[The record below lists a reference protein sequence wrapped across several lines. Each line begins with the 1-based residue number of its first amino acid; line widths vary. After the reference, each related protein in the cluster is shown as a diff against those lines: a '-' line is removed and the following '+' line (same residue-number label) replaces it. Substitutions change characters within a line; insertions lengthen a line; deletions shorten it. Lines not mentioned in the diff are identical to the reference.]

1 MKTFTKKSV
10 ATEFS
15 RKFPNHGTKTVARAI
30 YKAHPNLFPS
40 LAAAYAT
47 MRFVRGS
54 LRKDMVNKATDPK
67 PLRFIEQ
74 MPKSVNEVRETF
86 RIDGKHRILVLS
98 DIHFPHHDEKAL
110 AAAITYGRK
119 INPTIV
125 YLNGDTVENY
135 ALSRWEPDPRKRDLA
150 EEIALARQGL
160 KWLRERFKKA
170 RIVFKHGNH
179 EARSEDYLKRKAPE
193 LLGVEDFQLS
203 RLLRFAELGIEEVE
217 LLQVAK
223 FGKLNVIHGHELP
236 KGISNPVN
244 AARGMFLRL
253 SETSMCGH
261 FHQTSQHTEAR
272 GIKKEVVSCWTTGC
286 LCGLQPDYAIINK
299 WNHGFA
305 TVETDA
311 TGDFEVSNLKIIGG
325 KVF

>member
-30 YKAHPNLFPS
+30 YRAHPNLFPS

-54 LRKDMVNKATDPK
+54 LRKDMASRATDPK

-74 MPKSVNEVRETF
+74 MPQSKVERREDF
-86 RIDGKHRILVLS
+86 VIDSKERILVLS
-98 DIHFPHHDEKAL
+98 DIHFPHHSTEAL
-110 AAAITYGRK
+110 QAAIDYGQK
-119 INPTIV
+119 YKPTIV

-170 RIVFKHGNH
+170 RIIFKHGNH

-236 KGISNPVN
+236 RGISNPVN

>member
-15 RKFPNHGTKTVARAI
+15 QKFPNHGNHTLAKAI
-30 YKAHPNLFPS
+30 MKAHPKLFPS
-40 LAAAYAT
+40 FDAARSSIRTA
-47 MRFVRGS
+47 RGAKGAKQ
-54 LRKDMVNKATDPK
+54 RKQASDPK
-67 PLRFIEQ
+67 PLRFIES

-86 RIDGKHRILVLS
+86 RIEGKQRILVLS
-98 DIHFPHHDEKAL
+98 DIHIPHHDVKAL
-110 AAAITYGRK
+110 NAAIAYGRK

-150 EEIALARQGL
+150 GEINAVRQGL
-160 KWLRERFKKA
+160 AYLRERFPKA
-170 RIVFKHGNH
+170 RMIFKHGNH
-179 EARSEDYLKRKAPE
+179 EARSEDYLRRKAPE
-193 LLGVEDFQLS
+193 LLGVEDFKLS
-203 RLLRFAELGIEEVE
+203 RLLDFNGKGIEEVE
-217 LLQVAK
+217 LLQFAQL
-223 FGKLNVIHGHELP
+223 GKLNIIHGHELP

-244 AARGMFLRL
+244 PARGMFLRT

-272 GIKKEVVSCWTTGC
+272 GIRKEVVSCWTTGC
-286 LCGLQPDYAIINK
+286 LCGLQPDYAVVNK

-305 TVETDA
+305 VVETDRN
-311 TGDFEVSNLKIIGG
+311 GDFEVSNLKVIGG

>member
-15 RKFPNHGTKTVARAI
+15 KKFPNHGTKTVARAI
-30 YKAHPNLFPS
+30 LKSHPKLFPS
-40 LAAAYAT
+40 LAAAYAA
-47 MRFVRGS
+47 MRLVRGT
-54 LRKDMVNKATDPK
+54 LRKGLAKNATDPK
-67 PLRFIEQ
+67 PFRFIES
-74 MPKSVNEVRETF
+74 MPPSKVEKRDDFV
-86 RIDGKHRILVLS
+86 IDSKERILVLS
-98 DIHFPHHDEKAL
+98 DIHFPHHSTEAL
-110 AAAITYGRK
+110 QAAIEYGQK
-119 INPTIV
+119 IKPTIV

-150 EEIALARQGL
+150 EEIKLARQGL
-160 KWLRERFKKA
+160 RWIRERFKKS

-193 LLGVEDFQLS
+193 LLGVEDFQIS
-203 RLLRFAELGIEEVE
+203 RLLRFDDLGIEEVE

-305 TVETDA
+305 TVETE
-311 TGDFEVSNLKIIGG
+311 TGGDFEVKNLKTIGG

>member
-15 RKFPNHGTKTVARAI
+15 QKFPNHGNHTLAKAI
-30 YKAHPNLFPS
+30 MKAHPKLFPS
-40 LAAAYAT
+40 FDAARSSIRTA
-47 MRFVRGS
+47 RGAKGAKQ
-54 LRKDMVNKATDPK
+54 RKQATDPK
-67 PLRFIEQ
+67 PLRFIES

-86 RIDGKHRILVLS
+86 RIEGKQRILVLS
-98 DIHFPHHDEKAL
+98 DIHIPHHDVKAL
-110 AAAITYGRK
+110 NAAIAYGRK

-150 EEIALARQGL
+150 GEINAVRQGL
-160 KWLRERFKKA
+160 AYLRERFPKA
-170 RIVFKHGNH
+170 RMIFKHGNH
-179 EARSEDYLKRKAPE
+179 EARSEDYLRRKAPE
-193 LLGVEDFQLS
+193 LLGVEDFKLS
-203 RLLRFAELGIEEVE
+203 RLLDFNGKGIEEVE
-217 LLQVAK
+217 LLQFAQL
-223 FGKLNVIHGHELP
+223 GKLNIIHGHELP

-244 AARGMFLRL
+244 PARGMFLRT

-272 GIKKEVVSCWTTGC
+272 GIRKEVVSCWTTGC
-286 LCGLQPDYAIINK
+286 LCGLQPDYAVVNK

-305 TVETDA
+305 VVETDRN
-311 TGDFEVSNLKIIGG
+311 GDFEVSNLKVIGG

>member
-1 MKTFTKKSV
+1 MKAFTKKSIG
-10 ATEFS
+10 EQFS
-15 RKFPNHGTKTVARAI
+15 RKFPNHGTKTVARAL
-30 YKAHPNLFPS
+30 YKQHPKLFPS
-40 LAAAYAT
+40 LECAYAT
-47 MRFVRGS
+47 VRYARGTLSGNRRRFAS
-54 LRKDMVNKATDPK
+54 DPK
-67 PLRFIEQ
+67 PLRFIESI
-74 MPKSVNEVRETF
+74 PKSKVEKREDFVIET
-86 RIDGKHRILVLS
+86 KERILVLS
-98 DIHFPHHDEKAL
+98 DIHFPHHSTEAL
-110 AAAITYGRK
+110 KAAIEYGQK
-119 INPTIV
+119 VKPTIV

-150 EEIALARQGL
+150 EEINLARQGL
-160 KWLRERFKKA
+160 RWIRERFKNA

-203 RLLRFAELGIEEVE
+203 RLLRFDELGIEEVE

-305 TVETDA
+305 TVETEKG
-311 TGDFEVSNLKIIGG
+311 GDFEVKNLKIING

>member
-15 RKFPNHGTKTVARAI
+15 KKFPNHGTKTVARAI

-54 LRKDMVNKATDPK
+54 LRKDMASRATDPK

-74 MPKSVNEVRETF
+74 MPQSKVERREDF
-86 RIDGKHRILVLS
+86 VIDSKERILVLS
-98 DIHFPHHDEKAL
+98 DIHFPHHSTEAL
-110 AAAITYGRK
+110 QAAIDYGQK
-119 INPTIV
+119 YKPTIV

-170 RIVFKHGNH
+170 RIIFKHGNH

-236 KGISNPVN
+236 RGISNPVN

-305 TVETDA
+305 TVETDT

>member
-15 RKFPNHGTKTVARAI
+15 KKFPNHGTKTVARAI

-54 LRKDMVNKATDPK
+54 LRKDMASRATDPK

-74 MPKSVNEVRETF
+74 MPQSKVERREDF
-86 RIDGKHRILVLS
+86 VIDSKERILVLS
-98 DIHFPHHDEKAL
+98 DIHFPHHSTEAL
-110 AAAITYGRK
+110 QAAIDYGQK
-119 INPTIV
+119 YKPTIV

-170 RIVFKHGNH
+170 RIIFKHGNH

-236 KGISNPVN
+236 RGISNPVN

-305 TVETDA
+305 VVETDRN
-311 TGDFEVSNLKIIGG
+311 GDFEVSNLKIIGG

>member
-1 MKTFTKKSV
+1 MKTFTKKQV
-10 ATEFS
+10 ATEYS
-15 RKFPNHGTKTVARAI
+15 RRFPNTPNKTLARAMFARE
-30 YKAHPNLFPS
+30 KKLFPS
-40 LAAAYAT
+40 LSAAYACV
-47 MRFVRGS
+47 RYVRGTIGKRS
-54 LRKDMVNKATDPK
+54 ARNATDPK
-67 PLRFIEQ
+67 PLRFIESI
-74 MPKSVNEVRETF
+74 PESKCEVREDFLVDT
-86 RIDGKHRILVLS
+86 KERILVLS
-98 DIHFPHHDEKAL
+98 DIHFPHHSKPSLE
-110 AAAITYGRK
+110 AAIAYGK
-119 INPTIV
+119 KLNPTVV

-135 ALSRWEPDPRKRDLA
+135 ALSRWEPDPRKRDLP
-150 EEIALARQGL
+150 EEIKLARQGL
-160 KWLRERFKKA
+160 RYIRERFPKA
-170 RIVFKHGNH
+170 RLIFKHGNH

-193 LLGVEDFQLS
+193 LLGVEDFKLS
-203 RLLRFAELGIEEVE
+203 SLLRFDELRITEVA

-253 SETSMCGH
+253 AETSMCGH

-305 TVETDA
+305 VVETDKS
-311 TGDFEVSNLKIIGG
+311 GEFEVRNLKIIGG

>member
-15 RKFPNHGTKTVARAI
+15 QKFPNHGNLTVAKAI
-30 YKAHPNLFPS
+30 IKKHPQLFPS
-40 LAAAYAT
+40 LNAAYCCI
-47 MRFVRGS
+47 RLVRGS
-54 LRKDMVNKATDPK
+54 KGNEERKCATDKK
-67 PLRFIEQ
+67 PLRFIES
-74 MPKSVNEVRETF
+74 MPKSVNGVRETF

-110 AAAITYGRK
+110 AAAIAYGRK

-150 EEIALARQGL
+150 GEIKSVKQGL
-160 KWLRERFKKA
+160 AYLRERFPKA
-170 RIVFKHGNH
+170 VIVFKHGNH
-179 EARSEDYLKRKAPE
+179 EARSEDYLRRKAPE
-193 LLGVEDFQLS
+193 LLGVEDFKLS
-203 RLLRFAELGIEEVE
+203 RLLDFEGKGIQEVE
-217 LLQVAK
+217 LLQFAQL
-223 FGKLNVIHGHELP
+223 GKLNIIHGHELP

-244 AARGMFLRL
+244 PARGMFMRTA
-253 SETSMCGH
+253 ETSMCGH

-286 LCGLQPDYAIINK
+286 LCGLQPDYAVVNK

-305 TVETDA
+305 VVETDRN
-311 TGDFEVSNLKIIGG
+311 GDFEVSNLKVIGG

>member
-1 MKTFTKKSV
+1 MRFTKKQV
-10 ATEFS
+10 VEDYS
-15 RKFPNHGTKTVARAI
+15 RRFPNIGNRTLANVILK
-30 YKAHPNLFPS
+30 KEKGLFPS
-40 LAAAYAT
+40 FDAAYT
-47 MRFVRGS
+47 SVRRVRGAHGDDR
-54 LRKDMVNKATDPK
+54 RKHATDLK

-74 MPKSVNEVRETF
+74 MPASKAEVREDF
-86 RIDGKHRILVLS
+86 LIEGKERVLVLS
-98 DIHFPHHDEKAL
+98 DIHFPHHSTDAL
-110 AAAITYGRK
+110 KAAIKHGEK
-119 INPTIV
+119 INPTVV

-150 EEIALARQGL
+150 EEIEITRQGL
-160 KWLRERFKKA
+160 RYIRGKFPQA

-193 LLGVEDFQLS
+193 LLGVEDFQLN
-203 RLLRFAELGIEEVE
+203 RLLRFEELGIEEVS
-217 LLQVAK
+217 LLQVAR
-223 FGKLNVIHGHELP
+223 FGKLVVIHGHELP

-253 SETSMCGH
+253 NETSMCGH

-272 GIKKEVVSCWTTGC
+272 GIRKEVVSCWTTGC
-286 LCGLQPDYAIINK
+286 LCTLSPDYAIINK

-305 TVETDA
+305 VVETDKS
-311 TGDFEVSNLKIIGG
+311 GDFEVSNLKIIGG

>member
-10 ATEFS
+10 TEQFS
-15 RKFPNHGTKTVARAI
+15 RKFPNHGNLTLA
-30 YKAHPNLFPS
+30 KAMIRTHPTLFPS
-40 LAAAYAT
+40 LNAAYCSV
-47 MRFVRGS
+47 RRVRGVKGNED
-54 LRKDMVNKATDPK
+54 RKCATDRK
-67 PLRFIEQ
+67 PLRFSEQ
-74 MPKSVNEVRETF
+74 MPPSKIEKREDF
-86 RIDGKHRILVLS
+86 VIDSKERILVLS
-98 DIHFPHHDEKAL
+98 DIHFPHHSTEAL
-110 AAAITYGRK
+110 QAAIEYGQK
-119 INPTIV
+119 IKPTIV

-150 EEIALARQGL
+150 EEIKLARQGL
-160 KWLRERFKKA
+160 RWIRERFKKA

-203 RLLRFAELGIEEVE
+203 RLLRFDDLGIEEVE

-305 TVETDA
+305 TVETE
-311 TGDFEVSNLKIIGG
+311 TGGDFEVKNLKIIGG

>member
-15 RKFPNHGTKTVARAI
+15 KKFPNHGTKTVARAI
-30 YKAHPNLFPS
+30 LKSHPRLFPS
-40 LAAAYAT
+40 LAAAYAA
-47 MRFVRGS
+47 MRLVRGT
-54 LRKDMVNKATDPK
+54 LRKGLAKNATDPK
-67 PLRFIEQ
+67 PFRFIES
-74 MPKSVNEVRETF
+74 MPPSKIEKREDF
-86 RIDGKHRILVLS
+86 VIDSSERILVLS
-98 DIHFPHHDEKAL
+98 DIHFPHHSTEAL
-110 AAAITYGRK
+110 QAAIEYGRK
-119 INPTIV
+119 IKPTIV

-150 EEIALARQGL
+150 EEIKLARQGL
-160 KWLRERFKKA
+160 RWIRERFKKS

-203 RLLRFAELGIEEVE
+203 RLLRFDDLGIEEVE

-305 TVETDA
+305 TVETE
-311 TGDFEVSNLKIIGG
+311 TGGDFEVKNLKIISG

>member
-1 MKTFTKKSV
+1 MKAFTKKSV

-15 RKFPNHGTKTVARAI
+15 KKFPNHGTKTVARAI

-54 LRKDMVNKATDPK
+54 LRRDMASRATDPK

-74 MPKSVNEVRETF
+74 MPQSKVERREDF
-86 RIDGKHRILVLS
+86 VIDSKERILVLS
-98 DIHFPHHDEKAL
+98 DIHFPHHSTEAL
-110 AAAITYGRK
+110 QAAIDYGQK
-119 INPTIV
+119 YKPTIV

-135 ALSRWEPDPRKRDLA
+135 ALSRWEPDPRKRDLS

-193 LLGVEDFQLS
+193 LLGVEDFKLS

-305 TVETDA
+305 AMETDRN
-311 TGDFEVSNLKIIGG
+311 GDFEVSNLKIIGG